1 MHPIEHGR
9 KSSWVRF
16 PAWTFA
22 GLLSCMALTLGE
34 VESYAQTAEGGRSER
49 SRSEP
54 TEGTSSREAKAA
66 AIRAIPFDQLT
77 PDATSRLK
85 SVIDDASYF
94 RRMPTQTVECD
105 PDMYTFLV
113 RHPEVVVNIWD
124 LMGITKVSL
133 DRIGEYQLSGD
144 DGAGTTCKM
153 ELVYGSNSLHV
164 YQSVGAYSGNLWARE
179 LRGKCV
185 VMLHNRESKFP
196 DGRPAVTA
204 WMDAFMKLDNVGAEL
219 VVKTLGPLV
228 GKTADHNFVE
238 CAGFFSQIS
247 QTART
252 NPLGLQQVGS
262 RLTKVSPAIREE
274 FMRTSMSVAT
284 RHLGQSSVEVTEATP
299 GIPTSSRRA
308 LSPSSEADD
317 EDTDSPTI
325 RRMTRMDEP
334 TSRRQ

>member
-1 MHPIEHGR
+1 
-9 KSSWVRF
+9 
-16 PAWTFA
+16 
-22 GLLSCMALTLGE
+22 
-34 VESYAQTAEGGRSER
+34 
-49 SRSEP
+49 
-54 TEGTSSREAKAA
+54 
-66 AIRAIPFDQLT
+66 
-77 PDATSRLK
+77 
-85 SVIDDASYF
+85 
-94 RRMPTQTVECD
+94 
-105 PDMYTFLV
+105 
-113 RHPEVVVNIWD
+113 
-124 LMGITKVSL
+124 
-133 DRIGEYQLSGD
+133 
-144 DGAGTTCKM
+144 M

-284 RHLGQSSVEVTEATP
+284 QHLGQTSTEVAEATP
-299 GIPTSSRRA
+299 GIPTSSRRS
-308 LSPSSEADD
+308 LSAPEPMEED
-317 EDTDSPTI
+317 DTDSPTI
-325 RRMTRMDEP
+325 RRMTRMEEP
-334 TSRRQ
+334 TARRQ